1 VNKAVDDV
9 RASEARQL
17 RRDGYEPIL
26 KHTRWCFLK
35 RPENLTDTQHDKLT
49 DVLRYNLRSVR
60 AYLLKE
66 SLDASGST
74 TAPLGQLV
82 PRQVVYPR
90 PALPIGADEED
101 RAYPPE
107 SPRPHPQLVH
117 CQKGD
122 LLRRRRG
129 MNTNAKLAIRKARGF
144 RTYEALETALYH
156 QLGHLPE
163 PAFLTHRFC

>member
-1 VNKAVDDV
+1 VLTQAPRKPH
-9 RASEARQL
+9 R
-17 RRDGYEPIL
+17 
-26 KHTRWCFLK
+26 LK

-66 SLDASGST
+66 SLDAFWQYDSALWASWFLDKWCTRALRSRLEPMKKIARTLRSHHDLILNWFIAKREISSG
-74 TAPLGQLV
+74 AV
-82 PRQVVYPR
+82 
-90 PALPIGADEED
+90 E
-101 RAYPPE
+101 
-107 SPRPHPQLVH
+107 
-117 CQKGD
+117 
-122 LLRRRRG
+122 G